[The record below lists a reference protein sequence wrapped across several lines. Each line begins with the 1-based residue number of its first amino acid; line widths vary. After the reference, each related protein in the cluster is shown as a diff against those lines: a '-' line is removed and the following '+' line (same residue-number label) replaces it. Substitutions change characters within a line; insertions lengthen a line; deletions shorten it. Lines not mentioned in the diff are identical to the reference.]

1 MTKKDRSKKKKAEK
15 AKQHIEYRTKEERQE
30 EAKKILA
37 KLCEL
42 RLTSDYDEVKE
53 LISILQTYIQ
63 IGERIEVKIPFPAIG
78 RTIKGVLA
86 ANKREQVFVMMSK
99 N

>member
-1 MTKKDRSKKKKAEK
+1 MTKKDRSKNKKAEK
-15 AKQHIEYRTKEERQE
+15 AQRSIEYRSKEERQN

-42 RLTSDYDEVKE
+42 RLNSDYDEVKQ
-53 LISILQTYIQ
+53 LISNLQTYIQ
-63 IGERIEVKIPFPAIG
+63 TGERMEINIPFPAIG

-86 ANKREQVFVMMSK
+86 VNKREQVVVMMSK

>member
-1 MTKKDRSKKKKAEK
+1 MSKKDRSKKKKT
-15 AKQHIEYRTKEERQE
+15 QISTEYRSKEERQD
-30 EAKKILA
+30 EAKKVIA

-42 RLTSDYDEVKE
+42 RLNSDYDEVKE
-53 LISILQTYIQ
+53 LISILQRYIHT
-63 IGERIEVKIPFPAIG
+63 GERIEINIPFPAIG

-86 ANKREQVFVMMSK
+86 INKREQVLVMMTK

>member
-1 MTKKDRSKKKKAEK
+1 MTKKDRTKKKKAEK
-15 AKQHIEYRTKEERQE
+15 AKRSIEYRSKEERQD

-42 RLTSDYDEVKE
+42 RLNYDYDEVKE
-53 LISILQTYIQ
+53 LISNLQTYIQ
-63 IGERIEVKIPFPAIG
+63 SGERMEINIPFPAIG

-86 ANKREQVFVMMSK
+86 VNKREQVVVMMSK

>member
-15 AKQHIEYRTKEERQE
+15 AKQSIEYRSKEERQD

-53 LISILQTYIQ
+53 LLSILQTYIQ
-63 IGERIEVKIPFPAIG
+63 TGERIEVKIPFPAIG

-86 ANKREQVFVMMSK
+86 VNKREQVVVMMTK

>member
-1 MTKKDRSKKKKAEK
+1 MSKKDRSKKKKAEK
-15 AKQHIEYRTKEERQE
+15 AQRSIEYRSKEERQD
-30 EAKKILA
+30 EAKNVLA

-42 RLTSDYDEVKE
+42 RLNSDYDEVKE

-63 IGERIEVKIPFPAIG
+63 TGERIEINIPFPAIG

-86 ANKREQVFVMMSK
+86 INKQEQVVVMMSK

>member
-1 MTKKDRSKKKKAEK
+1 MTQKDRSKKNKAEK
-15 AKQHIEYRTKEERQE
+15 ARRSIEYRSKEERQDE
-30 EAKKILA
+30 SKKILA

-42 RLTSDYDEVKE
+42 RLNSDYDEVKE
-53 LISILQTYIQ
+53 LISNLQTYIQ
-63 IGERIEVKIPFPAIG
+63 SGERMEINIPFPAIG

-86 ANKREQVFVMMSK
+86 VNKREQVVVMMSK